1 LQDCRKNGKI
11 INIIQKYLEN
21 LEVDRMKMILAILK
35 NDDEQ
40 ATIAELNK
48 KHYFVTKLS
57 TTGGFL
63 KQGNTSLLIGV
74 DDNKVDE
81 VCEILKKMAG
91 VRNEVQCLSSYAGT
105 DSMYPG
111 VSTPYPIDVQEGG
124 VTIFVLPVE
133 QCYKI

>member
-1 LQDCRKNGKI
+1 
-11 INIIQKYLEN
+11 
-21 LEVDRMKMILAILK
+21 MKMILAILQ

-48 KHYFVTKLS
+48 KHYLVTKLS
-57 TTGGFL
+57 STGGFL

-81 VCEILKKMAG
+81 VCEILKNTAG
-91 VRNEVQCLSSYAGT
+91 VRNGVQCISSYTGT
-105 DSMYPG
+105 DSMYLG
-111 VSTPYPIDVQEGG
+111 INTPYPIDVQEGG

-133 QCYKI
+133 QCFKM